1 MSQLQLTAI
10 TTADRLS
17 LTLFLAVAAHL
28 MVVLGVGFV
37 PEDKARAVNQSLDIV
52 LVSRKSE
59 KAPEKA
65 DFLAQASQEGGGEHT
80 EKKRPATPLP
90 SPVVGKR
97 AVVVAAAPVPT
108 ALVKPGPQRSQPK
121 PAKRSTPRPRA
132 VLSTSK
138 SSHKVQ
144 RTRPAKKPTSKPA
157 SKPAEE
163 GSEQTVPVVQRRVS
177 AEALVSRSMAL
188 ASLSAELDKRLAAYA
203 NRPRRKWI
211 TSKTREYKY
220 ASYMDAW
227 RSKVERV
234 GNLNYPD
241 EARRRRLSGHL
252 LLDVALKPDGSIHT
266 VTVRRSSGQRVLDD
280 AALRIVRL
288 AAPFAPFP
296 KNIRKEVDI
305 LHIQRTWQFLNNNR
319 LSAR

>member
-1 MSQLQLTAI
+1 MSQLTAI

-17 LTLFLAVAAHL
+17 LTLFLAVVAHAII
-28 MVVLGVGFV
+28 VLGVGFA
-37 PEDKARAVNQSLDIV
+37 PEDKARALNQSLDIV

-59 KAPEKA
+59 KAPDKA

-80 EKKRPATPLP
+80 EKQRPATPLP
-90 SPVVGKR
+90 SPVVSSQ
-97 AVVVAAAPVPT
+97 AAVVAAAPTPT
-108 ALVKPGPQRSQPK
+108 APAKPAPKRSQAK
-121 PAKRSTPRPRA
+121 PAKPSAPQPRS
-132 VLSTSK
+132 VLAASK
-138 SSHKVQ
+138 SSHKIRRSQ
-144 RTRPAKKPTSKPA
+144 EAKKTTTKPTPER
-157 SKPAEE
+157 AETA
-163 GSEQTVPVVQRRVS
+163 SEQAEPLVQRRVS

-241 EARRRRLSGHL
+241 EARRRKLSGHL
-252 LLDVALKPDGSIHT
+252 LLDVALKPDGQIHSIR
-266 VTVRRSSGQRVLDD
+266 VRRSSGHRVLDD

-296 KNIRKEVDI
+296 EGIRKETDI
-305 LHIQRTWQFLNNNR
+305 LHIQRTWQFLNSNR

>member
-1 MSQLQLTAI
+1 MSQLTAI

-17 LTLFLAVAAHL
+17 LTLFLAVVAHAII
-28 MVVLGVGFV
+28 VLGVGFV
-37 PEDKARAVNQSLDIV
+37 PEDKPRALNQSLDIV

-59 KAPEKA
+59 KAPERA

-80 EKKRPATPLP
+80 EKKHPATPLP
-90 SPVVGKR
+90 SPVVGTR
-97 AVVVAAAPVPT
+97 AVVVASAPVPT
-108 ALVKPGPQRSQPK
+108 ALVKPGPKRSKPR
-121 PAKRSTPRPRA
+121 PAKRNASQPRA
-132 VLSTSK
+132 VLSASK
-138 SSHKVQ
+138 ANHKIQ
-144 RTRPAKKPTSKPA
+144 RTEQAKKPTKKPA
-157 SKPAEE
+157 PKPVETA
-163 GSEQTVPVVQRRVS
+163 SEQTAPVVQRRVS
-177 AEALVSRSMAL
+177 ADALVSRSMAL

-220 ASYMDAW
+220 AAYMDAW

-241 EARRRRLSGHL
+241 EARRRQLSGHL
-252 LLDVALKPDGSIHT
+252 LLDVALKPDGGIHSIK
-266 VTVRRSSGQRVLDD
+266 VRRSSGQRVLDD

-296 KNIRKEVDI
+296 ANIRKETDI
-305 LHIQRTWQFLNNNR
+305 LHIQRTWQFLNSNR